1 MFLKAIS
8 STKLTNNTTNYMFYI
23 ASTRFNN
30 ETYQANRHYRTKND
44 MPVIYGTNIKVQ
56 SKYDPGSIL
65 FVIEMN
71 NDENRIEG
79 IGLIRNTL
87 LLDKK
92 HNIYDNSEYNRYIY
106 HGNYWLSRQ
115 QLEDSD
121 AELVEI
127 CDLVLF
133 KGKSH
138 LKRQSGI
145 SVLTKQ
151 LFTNWD
157 YSLQKMKGKIRGVF
171 IAAFK
176 SSGSNNIILETNLK
190 NLSDDDAEEI

>member
-1 MFLKAIS
+1 MFLKGIS
-8 STKLTNNTTNYMFYI
+8 VTNLTNQNTIHMFYI

-30 ETYQANRHYRTKND
+30 ETYQANRDYRKKND
-44 MPVIYGTNIKVQ
+44 MPVIYGTNIKIQ
-56 SKYDPGSIL
+56 SKYDQGSIM

-171 IAAFK
+171 IGAFK
-176 SSGSNNIILETNLK
+176 SSGSNNINLETNLK
-190 NLSDDDAEEI
+190 NLSDNDEI

>member
-1 MFLKAIS
+1 
-8 STKLTNNTTNYMFYI
+8 
-23 ASTRFNN
+23 
-30 ETYQANRHYRTKND
+30 
-44 MPVIYGTNIKVQ
+44 
-56 SKYDPGSIL
+56 
-65 FVIEMN
+65 
-71 NDENRIEG
+71 
-79 IGLIRNTL
+79 
-87 LLDKK
+87 
-92 HNIYDNSEYNRYIY
+92 
-106 HGNYWLSRQ
+106 
-115 QLEDSD
+115 
-121 AELVEI
+121 VEI

-171 IAAFK
+171 IGAFK
-176 SSGSNNIILETNLK
+176 SNNNIILETNLK

>member
-1 MFLKAIS
+1 MFH
-8 STKLTNNTTNYMFYI
+8 I
-23 ASTRFNN
+23 AATRFNN
-30 ETYQANRHYRTKND
+30 ETYAANMSYRKKTGS
-44 MPVIYGTNIKVQ
+44 PVIYGSSIQIQV
-56 SKYDPGSIL
+56 KYDPGSII

-71 NDENRIEG
+71 NEENRIEG
-79 IGLIRNTL
+79 IGLIRNTQVT
-87 LLDKK
+87 DKR
-92 HNIYDNSEYNRYIY
+92 HNIYSNSDYNRFIY
-106 HGNYWLSRQ
+106 RGDYWLSRK
-115 QLEDSD
+115 QLEEID

-157 YSLQKMKGKIRGVF
+157 YSLQQMKSKVRGAF
-171 IAAFK
+171 ISAFK
-176 SSGSNNIILETNLK
+176 SNNNIINENNLK
-190 NLSDDDAEEI
+190 NLSDCDDIEI

>member
-1 MFLKAIS
+1 
-8 STKLTNNTTNYMFYI
+8 
-23 ASTRFNN
+23 
-30 ETYQANRHYRTKND
+30 
-44 MPVIYGTNIKVQ
+44 MPVIYGTNIKIQ
-56 SKYDPGSIL
+56 GKYDPGSIL

-87 LLDKK
+87 VSDKR
-92 HNIYDNSEYNRYIY
+92 HNIYENNDYNRFIY
-106 HGNYWLSRQ
+106 RGDYWLSREK
-115 QLEDSD
+115 LEAFD

-157 YSLQKMKGKIRGVF
+157 YTLEKLKGKVKLAF

-176 SSGSNNIILETNLK
+176 SNNNINLENNLK
-190 NLSDDDAEEI
+190 NLSEDEDL

>member
-1 MFLKAIS
+1 
-8 STKLTNNTTNYMFYI
+8 MFYI

-44 MPVIYGTNIKVQ
+44 MPVIYGTNIKIQ
-56 SKYDPGSIL
+56 GKYDPGSIL

-79 IGLIRNTL
+79 IGLIRNTQVT
-87 LLDKK
+87 DKR
-92 HNIYDNSEYNRYIY
+92 HNIYENADYNRFIY
-106 HGNYWLSRQ
+106 RGDYWLSREK
-115 QLEDSD
+115 LEAFD

-157 YSLQKMKGKIRGVF
+157 YTLEKLKGKVRGAF
-171 IAAFK
+171 IGAFK
-176 SSGSNNIILETNLK
+176 SSGTNNINLETNLK
-190 NLSDDDAEEI
+190 NLSDADDEDI

>member
-1 MFLKAIS
+1 
-8 STKLTNNTTNYMFYI
+8 MFYI

-30 ETYQANRHYRTKND
+30 ETYQANRDYRKKND
-44 MPVIYGTNIKVQ
+44 MPVIYGTNIKIQ

-71 NDENRIEG
+71 NDENHIEG

-87 LLDKK
+87 VLDKK

-115 QLEDSD
+115 QLEELD

-157 YSLQKMKGKIRGVF
+157 YSLQKMKGKIRGAF
-171 IAAFK
+171 IVAFK
-176 SSGSNNIILETNLK
+176 SSGSNNINLETNLK

>member
-1 MFLKAIS
+1 
-8 STKLTNNTTNYMFYI
+8 
-23 ASTRFNN
+23 
-30 ETYQANRHYRTKND
+30 
-44 MPVIYGTNIKVQ
+44 MPVIYGTNIKIQ

-71 NDENRIEG
+71 NDENHIEG
-79 IGLIRNTL
+79 IGLIRNTQV
-87 LLDKK
+87 LDKR
-92 HNIYDNSEYNRYIY
+92 HNIYENADYNRFIY
-106 HGNYWLSRQ
+106 RGDYWLSREK
-115 QLEDSD
+115 LEAFD

-157 YSLQKMKGKIRGVF
+157 YTLEKLKGKVRCAF

-176 SSGSNNIILETNLK
+176 SNNNINLETNLK
-190 NLSDDDAEEI
+190 NLSDADENL

>member
-1 MFLKAIS
+1 M
-8 STKLTNNTTNYMFYI
+8 
-23 ASTRFNN
+23 NN
-30 ETYQANRHYRTKND
+30 E
-44 MPVIYGTNIKVQ
+44 
-56 SKYDPGSIL
+56 
-65 FVIEMN
+65 
-71 NDENRIEG
+71 ENRIEG
-79 IGLIRNTL
+79 IGLIRNTQVT
-87 LLDKK
+87 DKR
-92 HNIYDNSEYNRYIY
+92 HNIYSNSDYNRFIY
-106 HGNYWLSRQ
+106 RGDYWLSRDK
-115 QLEDSD
+115 LEEID

-157 YSLQKMKGKIRGVF
+157 YSLQQMKSKVRGAF

-176 SSGSNNIILETNLK
+176 SSNNMINENNLK
-190 NLSDDDAEEI
+190 NLSDCDADE

>member
-1 MFLKAIS
+1 
-8 STKLTNNTTNYMFYI
+8 
-23 ASTRFNN
+23 
-30 ETYQANRHYRTKND
+30 
-44 MPVIYGTNIKVQ
+44 
-56 SKYDPGSIL
+56 
-65 FVIEMN
+65 
-71 NDENRIEG
+71 
-79 IGLIRNTL
+79 
-87 LLDKK
+87 
-92 HNIYDNSEYNRYIY
+92 
-106 HGNYWLSRQ
+106 
-115 QLEDSD
+115 LEAFD

-157 YSLQKMKGKIRGVF
+157 YTLEKLKGKVRSAF

-176 SSGSNNIILETNLK
+176 SNNNINLETNLK
-190 NLSDDDAEEI
+190 NLSDDEDL

>member
-1 MFLKAIS
+1 
-8 STKLTNNTTNYMFYI
+8 MFYI

-30 ETYQANRHYRTKND
+30 ETYQANRDYRKKND
-44 MPVIYGTNIKVQ
+44 MPVIYGTNIKIQ
-56 SKYDPGSIL
+56 SKYDPGSIM

-171 IAAFK
+171 IGAFK
-176 SSGSNNIILETNLK
+176 SSGSNNINLETNLK

>member
-1 MFLKAIS
+1 
-8 STKLTNNTTNYMFYI
+8 MFYI
-23 ASTRFNN
+23 AATRFNN
-30 ETYQANRHYRTKND
+30 ETYASNMSYRKKSGD
-44 MPVIYGTNIKVQ
+44 PVIYGSSIQIQV
-56 SKYDPGSIL
+56 KYDPGSLI

-71 NDENRIEG
+71 NEENRIEG

-87 LLDKK
+87 VTDKR
-92 HNIYDNSEYNRYIY
+92 HNIYSNNDYNRFIY
-106 HGNYWLSRQ
+106 RGDYWLSRK
-115 QLEDSD
+115 QLEEID

-157 YSLQKMKGKIRGVF
+157 YSLQQMKGKVRSTF

-176 SSGSNNIILETNLK
+176 SNNYNIIENNLK
-190 NLSDDDAEEI
+190 NFSDCDDE

>member
-1 MFLKAIS
+1 
-8 STKLTNNTTNYMFYI
+8 MFYI

-44 MPVIYGTNIKVQ
+44 MSVIYGTNIKIQ

-71 NDENRIEG
+71 NDENHIEG
-79 IGLIRNTL
+79 IGLIRNTQVT
-87 LLDKK
+87 DKRY
-92 HNIYDNSEYNRYIY
+92 NIYENADYNRFIY
-106 HGNYWLSRQ
+106 RGDYWLSREK
-115 QLEDSD
+115 LEAFD

-157 YSLQKMKGKIRGVF
+157 YTLEKLKGKVKLAF

-176 SSGSNNIILETNLK
+176 SNNNINLETNLK
-190 NLSDDDAEEI
+190 NLSDDEDL